1 MSSRSIASRSARLVY
16 GHFNRFYPHFL
27 AAKRFKERLA
37 FRSFGKED
45 PAMVAEQDCAVGQR
59 KSVAVWFC
67 QTPPR
72 CVPCL
77 SQISLAFQKNV
88 SPATSKLFFCLA
100 AWVAGMVIAIASLLS

>member
-1 MSSRSIASRSARLVY
+1 MSNGSIASRSARLVY

-59 KSVAVWFC
+59 
-67 QTPPR
+67 
-72 CVPCL
+72 
-77 SQISLAFQKNV
+77 NV

>member
-1 MSSRSIASRSARLVY
+1 MSNGSIASRSARLVY

-59 KSVAVWFC
+59 
-67 QTPPR
+67 
-72 CVPCL
+72 
-77 SQISLAFQKNV
+77 NV
-88 SPATSKLFFCLA
+88 SPATSKLFF
-100 AWVAGMVIAIASLLS
+100 AWPHGSREW